1 MSCFVFQC
9 WSWRLASRSDPPN
22 CSGYHLRWARSS
34 QAWFR
39 QSTLSQQAAQETL
52 PLRDAFA
59 VLFFV
64 SVGMLFDPSII
75 MREPGP
81 VVATFL
87 IIVCGNALAAFLIV
101 LALRQP
107 FFTAVTGAAALS
119 QIGEFSFILAGLGV
133 TLQLLPETARDLIL
147 AGAILSILANPI
159 LFFALDKARPWLG
172 EPRTMPPAS
181 VAETRASEE
190 LPVTSLRNHAVIVGC
205 GRVGSLVAEAMM
217 KQGEPFLVIEE
228 RREVVDQLRR
238 GASRQLREM
247 RPRPK
252 S

>member
-1 MSCFVFQC
+1 M
-9 WSWRLASRSDPPN
+9 
-22 CSGYHLRWARSS
+22 
-34 QAWFR
+34 
-39 QSTLSQQAAQETL
+39 

-101 LALRQP
+101 LALRQSL
-107 FFTAVTGAAALS
+107 FTAVTGAAALS

-133 TLQLLPETARDLIL
+133 GLQLLPESGRDLIL

-172 EPRTMPPAS
+172 ESARRTRPAT
-181 VAETRASEE
+181 VIQPITDEE

-205 GRVGSLVAEAMM
+205 GRVGSLVTEAMM
-217 KQGEPFLVIEE
+217 T
-228 RREVVDQLRR
+228 
-238 GASRQLREM
+238 
-247 RPRPK
+247 
-252 S
+252 